1 MVWALLPVYQEVT
14 PVRIPHRKD
23 YIDEKEFN
31 RMVEGAGM
39 PVPDEDS
46 KDDSAVDEITE
57 VEMGEDYPDSKLV
70 RPNDNVEEGEESTE
84 QRINQAAGDRSS
96 SWPDPSEF

>member
-1 MVWALLPVYQEVT
+1 M
-14 PVRIPHRKD
+14 RIAHRKD

-46 KDDSAVDEITE
+46 KDDSAVDEETE
-57 VEMGEDYPDSKLV
+57 IEMGEDYPDSKL
-70 RPNDNVEEGEESTE
+70 DAETEEDEENTE
-84 QRINQAAGDRSS
+84 QRINQAAGDRFS
-96 SWPDPSEF
+96 SWPDPSQL